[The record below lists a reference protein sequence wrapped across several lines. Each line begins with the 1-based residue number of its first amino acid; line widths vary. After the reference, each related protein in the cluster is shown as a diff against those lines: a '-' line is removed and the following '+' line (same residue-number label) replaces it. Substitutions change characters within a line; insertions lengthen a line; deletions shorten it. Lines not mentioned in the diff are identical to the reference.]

1 MPPAGRFQPPVL
13 ADTRCYT
20 TLTMCPGRGVATSP
34 FMLVPFA
41 RKRQGAKYRPQSWRL
56 AQCIS
61 APDMWSGRDLTN
73 AMAYANAD
81 RNLLSSRMLAGAAV
95 AAGWPSCNVCV
106 RSAGIGI
113 LSEQTSPT
121 GWAPCRLTYESCSD
135 AG

>member
-1 MPPAGRFQPPVL
+1 
-13 ADTRCYT
+13 
-20 TLTMCPGRGVATSP
+20 
-34 FMLVPFA
+34 
-41 RKRQGAKYRPQSWRL
+41 
-56 AQCIS
+56 
-61 APDMWSGRDLTN
+61 
-73 AMAYANAD
+73 MAYANAA